1 MTYLLYLQLQAVNLH
16 SSSLP
21 RTQLFGL
28 SSCHKGHTHQLLLSP
43 SGQRARKGRLLKLDD
58 VCMASLLLYML
69 SILPNRKFI
78 GLPRWLSGKEST
90 CQCRRHGFS
99 PWCRKIPHAAGQ
111 LSPWATT
118 IEPVPESLGATTTE
132 AQVPESLCSVK
143 WEATTVRSLCMTGGK
158 RTLSAT
164 REKLVQQRRPST
176 DKINK

>member
-90 CQCRRHGFS
+90 CQCRRHGFNPWVGKIPWRMKWQSTPVLLPGKSHGQMCLISYS
-99 PWCRKIPHAAGQ
+99 PWGLRESDTTEQIHFQFLSLSAFFTLQ
-111 LSPWATT
+111 LSHPY
-118 IEPVPESLGATTTE
+118 TTT
-132 AQVPESLCSVK
+132 
-143 WEATTVRSLCMTGGK
+143 GK
-158 RTLSAT
+158 TIALS
-164 REKLVQQRRPST
+164 R
-176 DKINK
+176 